1 MSGRGI
7 QPEEAIGVSFIPH
20 LHPIG
25 IDRCHVLDLV
35 LDQTGSHSGQ
45 NYAGSYF
52 ATYPGYKQRC
62 SIDEQKLTDDNGK
75 PLRSTVGQLRLIYS
89 ILLTATQSTQSQRSL
104 PPVSYVKAI
113 DVWMSSCTL
122 FVFNSLMEFALVNS
136 FMNNQAPPK
145 LPEDTSSDDLNSPV
159 SEIVSLS
166 SANQANKDDCSKR
179 AI

>member
-62 SIDEQKLTDDNGK
+62 SIGEQKLTDDNGK

-89 ILLTATQSTQSQRSL
+89 ILLAATQSTQSQRSL

-122 FVFNSLMEFALVNS
+122 FVFSSLMEFAVVNN
-136 FMNNQAPPK
+136 FMGPIATKPMK
-145 LPEDTSSDDLNSPV
+145 GYSDED
-159 SEIVSLS
+159 LS
-166 SANQANKDDCSKR
+166 KVPIKTL
-179 AI
+179 

>member
-62 SIDEQKLTDDNGK
+62 SIGEQKLTDDNGK
-75 PLRSTVGQLRLIYS
+75 PLRSTVEQLRLIWLDFAYS
-89 ILLTATQSTQSQRSL
+89 HTKYTVTKIFATSIVRQSHRRVDVLL
-104 PPVSYVKAI
+104 Y
-113 DVWMSSCTL
+113 TL
-122 FVFNSLMEFALVNS
+122 RV
-136 FMNNQAPPK
+136 
-145 LPEDTSSDDLNSPV
+145 
-159 SEIVSLS
+159 
-166 SANQANKDDCSKR
+166 
-179 AI
+179 